1 MTSLFE
7 YSSEVRE
14 YHYYKRYW
22 TPIESQ
28 SLNCQHER
36 DNPFDFF
43 AIKVTDHESGAIV
56 GHLPMENSR
65 ATKYLL
71 DRGARVVATLTS
83 TNYCVS
89 PLVQGGLEIPC
100 RVKIFM
106 VPTLKSRELI
116 GIYCN
121 YDDVL
126 YYEREESNIVG
137 SFITGQENESAELP
151 NLPEENVFRKKA
163 PKVSHHKDILSFF
176 SGGTSSSK
184 LKSSASKRKSP
195 SSKRKSPSPKRKEK
209 PQKKETTIILSSDT
223 ESD

>member
-7 YSSEVRE
+7 CSSAVRG

-28 SLNCQHER
+28 SLKCQHER

-43 AIKVTDHESGAIV
+43 VIKVTDHESGAIV
-56 GHLPMENSR
+56 GHLPMGNSSAR
-65 ATKYLL
+65 KYLL
-71 DRGARVVATLTS
+71 HRGARVVATVTS

-106 VPTLKSRELI
+106 TLTLKNRAFI
-116 GIYCN
+116 NIYRN
-121 YDDVL
+121 YVDVL

-151 NLPEENVFRKKA
+151 NLPEENVFRKKT
-163 PKVSHHKDILSFF
+163 PKVSHHKDIRSFF
-176 SGGTSSSK
+176 SEGTLSLK
-184 LKSSASKRKSP
+184 LKSSASK
-195 SSKRKSPSPKRKEK
+195 
-209 PQKKETTIILSSDT
+209 
-223 ESD
+223 